1 VIIERVCLFVCCR
14 GSRRASSFLTAITF
28 LFFFFWLVGSV
39 LFDALR
45 FVSIF
50 CCYSL
55 SLSLSLNANA
65 DLFFHSCRCFYIAG
79 SKKKMMM
86 IAEIQEVC
94 SMSFF
99 YGGSK
104 SAFSIYS

>member
-1 VIIERVCLFVCCR
+1 MIIERVCLFVCCR
-14 GSRRASSFLTAITF
+14 GSRRASSFLTANIF
-28 LFFFFWLVGSV
+28 LWFFFFFWLVGSV

-55 SLSLSLNANA
+55 SHSLNANA

-79 SKKKMMM
+79 SKKKKMM

>member
-1 VIIERVCLFVCCR
+1 
-14 GSRRASSFLTAITF
+14 
-28 LFFFFWLVGSV
+28 
-39 LFDALR
+39 
-45 FVSIF
+45 
-50 CCYSL
+50 
-55 SLSLSLNANA
+55 
-65 DLFFHSCRCFYIAG
+65 LFFHSCRCFYIAG
-79 SKKKMMM
+79 SKKKKMM